1 VSDQDWACIYDF
13 PWKCILR
20 FHGTAQ
26 PVTPGGHPGEYIVE
40 AGDTLSSIAS
50 KLLGDGSKWHDIY
63 NANKGTI
70 GPDPA
75 KIRPGMKLVIP

>member
-1 VSDQDWACIYDF
+1 MY
-13 PWKCILR
+13 LR
-20 FHGTAQ
+20 VGMTAR
-26 PVTPGGHPGEYIVE
+26 EYIVE

-50 KLLGDGSKWHDIY
+50 RLLGDGSKWHAIY

-75 KIRPGMKLVIP
+75 TIKPGMKLVIP